1 MVTPITSVIIH
12 ESPRC
17 VTVPLPPTI
26 TGGFIGSTGVPSTRR
41 ECCQIIARESIP
53 CMPFSRLLA
62 STVTPEM
69 RSTELVAVL
78 LKLTPVKKE
87 AVVGR

>member
-1 MVTPITSVIIH
+1 
-12 ESPRC
+12 
-17 VTVPLPPTI
+17 
-26 TGGFIGSTGVPSTRR
+26 
-41 ECCQIIARESIP
+41 
-53 CMPFSRLLA
+53 MPFSRLLA